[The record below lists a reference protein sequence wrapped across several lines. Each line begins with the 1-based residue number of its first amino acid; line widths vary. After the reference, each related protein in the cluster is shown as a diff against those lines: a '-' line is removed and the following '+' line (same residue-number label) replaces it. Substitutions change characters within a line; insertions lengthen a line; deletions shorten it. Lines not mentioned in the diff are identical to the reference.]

1 MMFKSCL
8 FLSREYDFNILNI
21 FFIKQKDILF
31 NKIYII
37 CGCYFADYLKIK
49 VSTSVHVITNY
60 LTSQKSSLG

>member
-1 MMFKSCL
+1 MMIKSCL

-49 VSTSVHVITNY
+49 VST
-60 LTSQKSSLG
+60 